1 MKDLVPIIGL
11 EIHIELK
18 TQSKMFC
25 RCDNN
30 ATGKKANT
38 VVCPICLGH
47 PGTLPRL
54 NKESVRYGLLLAQAL
69 NFKINQISFLARKNY
84 FYPDLPKG
92 YQITQSDTPLGSQ
105 GYLAIDSHQ
114 IAIERLHLEEDT
126 GKLIHEASSNH
137 SLVDYNRAGTPLIE
151 LVTYPIITSAVEA
164 RCFCQELQKIL
175 RYLDISNAN
184 MEQGEMRSEAN
195 ISLQQKDAFDFVG
208 PSLKVRPGYQLNNK
222 VEVKNLNSFKALERA
237 INYEIERQGQ
247 ILDSGATV
255 IAETRGWDE
264 TKNVT
269 VSQRRKETAT
279 EYRYFGEPDLPPL
292 YIDNAWLLTIK
303 QELEKIELPEVKA
316 DRWQKDYGWPADQ
329 TDLLSTYPGSAAY
342 SDKLLTIIRQTAP
355 ENYPEIARLAG
366 NWLTSEVLK
375 YCSLKDLLSSPIT
388 PRHLA
393 DLSISLANKIITS
406 TNGQVV
412 LQKIVDNKKLSVAEI
427 IEQLDLKQ
435 IDDSQEIIQLAQEII
450 AQYPE
455 QARAY
460 LAGKSALLQFFI
472 GQIMRRSQGKAN
484 PELAREIL
492 EKELK
497 IK

>member
-1 MKDLVPIIGL
+1 MKDLLPIIGL

-47 PGTLPRL
+47 PGTLPSL
-54 NKESVRYGLLLAQAL
+54 NKQSVHYGLLLAQAL
-69 NFKINQISFLARKNY
+69 NFKINQVSFFARKNY

-105 GYLAIDSHQ
+105 GYLTINGHQ

-126 GKLIHEASSNH
+126 GKLIHEANSNH

-164 RCFCQELQKIL
+164 CRFCQELQKIL
-175 RYLDISNAN
+175 RYLNISNAN
-184 MEQGEMRSEAN
+184 MEQGEMRLEAN
-195 ISLQQKDAFDFVG
+195 ISLQKKDAFDFVG
-208 PSLKVRPGYQLNNK
+208 PTLKVRPGHQLNHK

-237 INYEIERQGQ
+237 INYEIERQRKV
-247 ILDSGATV
+247 LDNGAMAV
-255 IAETRGWDE
+255 AETRGWDE

-279 EYRYFGEPDLPPL
+279 EYRYFSEPDLPPL
-292 YIDNAWLLTIK
+292 YIDDAWLLEIK
-303 QELEKIELPEVKA
+303 QELDKIELPGAKA
-316 DRWQKDYGWPADQ
+316 ERWQKDYGWSADQ
-329 TDLLSTYPGSAAY
+329 ADLLSTYSGSAAY
-342 SDKLLTIIRQTAP
+342 SDELLTIIHQANP
-355 ENYPEIARLAG
+355 ENYQEIARLAG

-375 YCSLKDLLSSPIT
+375 YCSLKDLSSNPIT

-393 DLSISLANKIITS
+393 DLSMALANKTITS

-412 LQKIVDNKKLSVAEI
+412 LQKIVENNKLSVAEI
-427 IEQLDLKQ
+427 VDQLDLKQ
-435 IDDSQEIIQLAQEII
+435 VDDSQEIIQLAREII

-455 QARAY
+455 QVAAY
-460 LAGKSALLQFFI
+460 RAGKLALLQFFI
-472 GQIMRRSQGKAN
+472 GQIMRRSKGKAN

-497 IK
+497 N